1 MALSDIDM
9 TKVKYYDYNNEV
21 NIPKN
26 GQIQL
31 DKDKL
36 ALEDF
41 IKNNVEPNTKSFSSL
56 KERFQW
62 LEENDYIEEEF
73 MNKYSEAFI
82 EKLYDYLKA
91 QNFHFHSFMAAYK
104 FYAQYAL
111 RTNDKEYYLEN
122 YIDRVAGT
130 GQ

>member
-56 KERFQW
+56 K
-62 LEENDYIEEEF
+62 
-73 MNKYSEAFI
+73 
-82 EKLYDYLKA
+82 
-91 QNFHFHSFMAAYK
+91 
-104 FYAQYAL
+104 
-111 RTNDKEYYLEN
+111 
-122 YIDRVAGT
+122 
-130 GQ
+130 

>member
-41 IKNNVEPNTKSFSSL
+41 IKNNVEPNTKRFSSL

-62 LEENDYIEEEF
+62 LEENDYIEETF

-91 QNFHFHSFMAAYK
+91 QNL
-104 FYAQYAL
+104 QVL
-111 RTNDKEYYLEN
+111 CPICLTDK
-122 YIDRVAGT
+122 
-130 GQ
+130 

>member
-41 IKNNVEPNTKSFSSL
+41 IKNNVEPNTKRFSSL

-62 LEENDYIEEEF
+62 LEENDYIEETF

-82 EKLYDYLKA
+82 EKLYDSILLWLLTSSMPNMPYGQMIKSTTLKTILIGS
-91 QNFHFHSFMAAYK
+91 Q
-104 FYAQYAL
+104 
-111 RTNDKEYYLEN
+111 
-122 YIDRVAGT
+122 
-130 GQ
+130 

>member
-36 ALEDF
+36 ALKDF
-41 IKNNVEPNTKSFSSL
+41 IKNSIINYGELIT
-56 KERFQW
+56 R
-62 LEENDYIEEEF
+62 
-73 MNKYSEAFI
+73 
-82 EKLYDYLKA
+82 KLI
-91 QNFHFHSFMAAYK
+91 H
-104 FYAQYAL
+104 
-111 RTNDKEYYLEN
+111 
-122 YIDRVAGT
+122 I
-130 GQ
+130 